1 MVIYIVAPARVY
13 TGGPTALFQLCR
25 ELRANGIDTAMAFY
39 GDVFMDPVHPN
50 YKKYH
55 CSWIV
60 LSSVKDDENSVLIA
74 PETAVDKMHR
84 FRKAKRIIYWLAV
97 DNYVLSLYKPSK
109 IDFISYFIRNNL
121 FDLHNIVNAFA
132 TKNIQVYYNAF
143 AAKYVKLLIDSGK
156 ISIPK
161 ADLHI
166 AQSMYAKEFLLS
178 HSIDNDDIM
187 LLREPLEEEFLD
199 IANIVK
205 RDTKSNVIAWNSRKA
220 YPVALKLVN
229 ILRKHGYTVLE
240 LKNVG
245 KEKMIKILLKSK
257 VFIDVGIHPGRDR
270 PPREAIALDNIT
282 IVNNHGGCYH
292 YMDYMVPTEFKW
304 NCYFDCDINYNKHV
318 EDIEHYL
325 ENYEYYIKRFQNAKQ
340 SVLSEPQV
348 YKDDLKHLIKRLSEV
363 ISG

>member
-25 ELRANGIDTAMAFY
+25 ELRANGIDAVMAFY
-39 GDVFMDPVHPN
+39 GDVSMDPVHPN

-55 CSWIV
+55 CPWV
-60 LSSVKDDENSVLIA
+60 ALNSVKDDENSILIV
-74 PETAVDKMHR
+74 PETALDKIHC

-109 IDFISYFIRNNL
+109 IDFILYIARNYL

-132 TKNIQVYYNAF
+132 TKNTQVYYNAF
-143 AAKYVKLLIDSGK
+143 AAKYVKSLIDSGK

-178 HSIDNDDIM
+178 HGINKNDII
-187 LLREPLEEEFLD
+187 LLREPLEEEFLGIARKVKCD
-199 IANIVK
+199 I
-205 RDTKSNVIAWNSRKA
+205 KSNVIAWNSRKA
-220 YPVALKLVN
+220 YPVALKLAN
-229 ILRKHGYTVLE
+229 ILRKRGYIVLE

-245 KEKMIKILLKSK
+245 KERMIKILLKSK

-270 PPREAIALDNIT
+270 PPREATALDNIT
-282 IVNNHGGCYH
+282 IVNNHGGCYR
-292 YMDYMVPTEFKW
+292 YEDCMVPTEFKW
-304 NCYFDCDINYNKHV
+304 NCYFDCNTNYNKHA

-325 ENYEYYIKRFQNAKQ
+325 ENYEYYIKQFQIAKQ
-340 SVLSEPQV
+340 FVLSEPYV
-348 YKDDLKHLIKRLSEV
+348 YQNDVKYIIKRLHE
-363 ISG
+363 IASG